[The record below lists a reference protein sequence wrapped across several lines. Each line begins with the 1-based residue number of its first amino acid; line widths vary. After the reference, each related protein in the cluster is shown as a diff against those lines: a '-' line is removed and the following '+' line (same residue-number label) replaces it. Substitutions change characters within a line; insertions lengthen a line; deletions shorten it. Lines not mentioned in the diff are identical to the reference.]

1 MILKNTNKAE
11 RSRNKPNPAAC
22 LISICFCLLFCIGAE
37 SGWIEVR
44 SPNFIVISDAS
55 PKQARH
61 AAKSFE
67 QFRSMLLTSLPML
80 KVDSGSALVIF
91 AARDGRSMK
100 ALYSGNTPEK
110 GILKSSPEASFA
122 VLDINAPGGAAYQE
136 IYHQYARMVLRQ
148 SFLNPPLWLSE
159 GLGELLGSVNIS
171 ERASDIGNPSPKLLR
186 ILGTQ
191 PRLPLTAL
199 LAIKPESQYYRRQE
213 KFEAFHAQSWAFTHY
228 LMFGDKQSHAGQLQ
242 QLLELLQNDAPQLEA
257 QARALG
263 DLSVLESGYNEYL
276 RKLVFQH
283 SSIPVQPDLKE
294 NQYAVRTLSQ
304 ADSLALRGKLLLGAG
319 RLDDAKRILE
329 RALKQDP
336 RSAEANEGMG
346 LLQARLQ
353 NQEQA
358 RKYLEAAAQLDPKS
372 ALAQYHA
379 AANMGNDSGDPKKME
394 SYLRKA
400 LDINPKFALA
410 FKTLYQLLMTQE
422 ERLPEALDFAR
433 KAADLEP
440 AEISHRIITVK
451 ILIDMGKEDEAFQLG
466 ERLLAIS
473 PAETDRKW
481 IESLLDIIK
490 ARRAASIENQQRNK
504 SRQEDRRKANEQ
516 KRPDSE
522 KRKKDRKERQ
532 EKAGPP
538 GKAKGIIRSVKCGEP
553 AIMDVKLDS
562 NGKQYKLRAENL
574 YAVQYWTVGVPVNSS
589 FAPCNALEGKQV
601 EIEYLSISGQE
612 YSGLI
617 QSIAIEK

>member
-1 MILKNTNKAE
+1 MVSKNGNKAN
-11 RSRNKPNPAAC
+11 RSRNKLNPAG
-22 LISICFCLLFCIGAE
+22 LIILCFCLLFCIGAE

-55 PKQARH
+55 PRQARQ
-61 AAKSFE
+61 AARSLE

-100 ALYSGNTPEK
+100 AIYPGNTPEK
-110 GILKSSPEASFA
+110 GILKSSPEANFA
-122 VLDINAPGGAAYQE
+122 VLDITAPGGAAYQE

-159 GLGELLGSVNIS
+159 GLGELLGSANIA

-257 QARALG
+257 EARALG

-283 SSIPVQPDLKE
+283 SSIPFQPDLKE

-304 ADSLALRGKLLLGAG
+304 ADSLALRGELLLQAG
-319 RLDDAKRILE
+319 KPDDARRILE

-346 LLQARLQ
+346 LLHVQLQ
-353 NQEQA
+353 DQEQA
-358 RKYLEAAAQLDPKS
+358 RKYLEAAAELDPKS
-372 ALAQYHA
+372 ALAQYYA
-379 AANMGNDSGDPKKME
+379 ATNMENESGDKKRME

-400 LDINPKFALA
+400 LDINPKFAPA
-410 FKTLYQLLMTQE
+410 FKALYQLMTQE
-422 ERLPEALDFAR
+422 ERLPEALNFAR
-433 KAADLEP
+433 KAAELQP
-440 AEISHRIITVK
+440 AEISHRINAVK
-451 ILIDMGKEDEAFQLG
+451 TLIDMGKEDEAFQLG
-466 ERLLAIS
+466 QRLLAIS

-481 IESLLDIIK
+481 IDSLLDIIK
-490 ARRAASIENQQRNK
+490 VRRAASIENQQRDK

-516 KRPDSE
+516 TRSDPE
-522 KRKKDRKERQ
+522 KRKKDKNERQ

-553 AIMDVKLDS
+553 AVIDIELISKR
-562 NGKQYKLRAENL
+562 KQYKFHAENF
-574 YAVQYWTVGVPVNSS
+574 YAIQYWTTGGPVNSS